1 MHATLKSAGAAG
13 AIARLGDLGFTK
25 YEALAY
31 LMLLDEHPATAYE
44 ISKRGGL
51 TKANVY
57 AALVNLVQK
66 GAVQP
71 VSRDPVRYAPVEPE
85 ALFGGIAKSTTALC
99 NDLAAALSAREQQKG
114 IDYVWSI
121 SGEEALHAKIAEVVA
136 GAREQIWIKAPHHLL
151 QEHVDGLK
159 LAAQRGASILV
170 ILFGTE
176 ADSKRLALAQR
187 AKLYLHEGSGDML
200 AVGKKQFV
208 IAADFKQTLIAEF
221 GDTPQGVYTRSEAV
235 VFISETMIRHEVY
248 LAEIMNA
255 YGPEIEKRFG
265 KDLISLRQKYLP
277 PNLLKEVEKRRGKR
291 VTGELAGRRTARIV

>member
-13 AIARLGDLGFTK
+13 ALTRLADLGFTK

-51 TKANVY
+51 TKGNVY
-57 AALVNLVQK
+57 TALVSLVHK

-71 VSRDPVRYAPVEPE
+71 VSSEPVRYAPVEPQT
-85 ALFGGIAKSTTALC
+85 LFGGIAKSTTALC
-99 NDLAAALSAREQQKG
+99 TDLAATLTTREQQKG

-121 SGEEALHAKIAEVVA
+121 SGEHALHAKIGEVIA
-136 GAREQIWIKAPHHLL
+136 GAHEQIWIKAPHHLL
-151 QEHVDGLK
+151 HAHVDGLAH
-159 LAAQRGASILV
+159 AAQRGASILV
-170 ILFGTE
+170 ILFGSD
-176 ADSKRLALAQR
+176 ADAQRLALGQH

-221 GDTPQGVYTRSEAV
+221 GDTPQGVFTRSGGV

-248 LAEIMNA
+248 LAEIINA
-255 YGPEIEKRFG
+255 YGPAIEKRFG

-277 PNLLKEVEKRRGKR
+277 PNLFKEVEKRRQKPAMR
-291 VTGELAGRRTARIV
+291 ARSRGRRTTV